1 MKLKQPDTWECK
13 LSQEGNKAA
22 TWEKLIGV
30 NEGHALGPRLAQFL
44 NIYSNLSVFFVIAD
58 GKSLPFMA
66 MLRNLRNMISVGI
79 SEKHHTK
86 ILNRLTSKVSIS

>member
-30 NEGHALGPRLAQFL
+30 NEGHALGPKIGLIL
-44 NIYSNLSVFFVIAD
+44 EHYSNLSLCFFFVI
-58 GKSLPFMA
+58 GRWRKSLPFMGNA
-66 MLRNLRNMISVGI
+66 EEPEEHDLCG
-79 SEKHHTK
+79 HQ
-86 ILNRLTSKVSIS
+86 

>member
-30 NEGHALGPRLAQFL
+30 NQGPRCTGFIMYLILEHLLILKYMFVFL
-44 NIYSNLSVFFVIAD
+44 CDF
-58 GKSLPFMA
+58 
-66 MLRNLRNMISVGI
+66 RW
-79 SEKHHTK
+79 E
-86 ILNRLTSKVSIS
+86 VSSFYGNAEEPEEYDFYGYQ